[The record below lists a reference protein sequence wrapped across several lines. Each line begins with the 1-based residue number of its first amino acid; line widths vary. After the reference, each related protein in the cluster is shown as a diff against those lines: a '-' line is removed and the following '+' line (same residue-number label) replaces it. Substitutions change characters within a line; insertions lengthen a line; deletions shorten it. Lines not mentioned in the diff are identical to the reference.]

1 MTRKGDLHPGV
12 GATTP
17 RYAMVTQIALR
28 WISTLAGAIVAVLV
42 GRAVDLYHQ
51 GGPNFSLPG
60 NWWAW
65 VVVMISVAAITMGVA
80 SALSLRNQSE
90 TERGL
95 REASQRAWVSLGPIR
110 IRGREGALLDL
121 ATNGALR
128 AARYR
133 GGFMAATVASLSA
146 PVVVALVMGVEL
158 GWKVAGIMALVII
171 VGPLVIGAFQGV
183 NKDVGD
189 RFRASQT
196 HLRGAFLEGI
206 RALESLAYAGAGG
219 RYAADLAE
227 TNEQHRRKIM
237 RLLGAN
243 QLLILIMDLAFS
255 LAALVLATIL
265 AVNGLQGGALTLGQA
280 LSLILLTLLLVA
292 PVDLIGQ
299 FFYIGI
305 GGRAAQRQFSALL
318 REQDQAEEDDRRAV
332 AHHQVPDAE
341 QRSTVV
347 VENLTAGWPD
357 GPDLFEGASL
367 TIDQGEHVA
376 LVGPSGVGKSTLSAI
391 LQGLLHARSGNV
403 LVAGSQH
410 TSPDGP
416 TADAAVVEQRS
427 YLFNGTI
434 AENLRLVR
442 PDATDDELWAVLEQA
457 NLAGEVRAMPSA
469 LQTQLGDHGSR
480 LSGGQAGRLA
490 IARALLKDAP
500 FLILD
505 EPTSQVDLAS
515 EALILD
521 ALEQASEGRAV
532 LTIAHRRAAVRKADR
547 VLQVKDRHI
556 VEAGENN
563 GQ

>member
-1 MTRKGDLHPGV
+1 MLSASNAVEQRDSDPLTALVGKGRYVTITAVVDGHGRAASAPWLRGVLETTAKVQTVQEGGSGGDAEPRKSHMRVQLQIGPVTDPELVAAELLPPG
-12 GATTP
+12 
-17 RYAMVTQIALR
+17 TQIALSGFVR
-28 WISTLAGAIVAVLV
+28 EPAFPRGTL
-42 GRAVDLYHQ
+42 
-51 GGPNFSLPG
+51 
-60 NWWAW
+60 
-65 VVVMISVAAITMGVA
+65 VAAM
-80 SALSLRNQSE
+80 SADD
-90 TERGL
+90 
-95 REASQRAWVSLGPIR
+95 VMV
-110 IRGREGALLDL
+110 
-121 ATNGALR
+121 LR
-128 AARYR
+128 AAPTWRR
-133 GGFMAATVASLSA
+133 SIASMRWKMSEVAAESA
-146 PVVVALVMGVEL
+146 GAL
-158 GWKVAGIMALVII
+158 
-171 VGPLVIGAFQGV
+171 GPLITGMAIGDDDNLARPV
-183 NKDVGD
+183 KE
-189 RFRASQT
+189 SMLTTSLT
-196 HLRGAFLEGI
+196 HL
-206 RALESLAYAGAGG
+206 
-219 RYAADLAE
+219 
-227 TNEQHRRKIM
+227 T
-237 RLLGAN
+237 
-243 QLLILIMDLAFS
+243 
-255 LAALVLATIL
+255 
-265 AVNGLQGGALTLGQA
+265 AV
-280 LSLILLTLLLVA
+280 S
-292 PVDLIGQ
+292 
-299 FFYIGI
+299 
-305 GGRAAQRQFSALL
+305 
-318 REQDQAEEDDRRAV
+318 
-332 AHHQVPDAE
+332 
-341 QRSTVV
+341 
-347 VENLTAGWPD
+347 
-357 GPDLFEGASL
+357 
-367 TIDQGEHVA
+367 GEHVA

-391 LQGLLHARSGNV
+391 LQGLLHPRSGNV

-563 GQ
+563 GK